1 MEFAVSLMM
10 VNNAAA
16 LVAAVE
22 GTCRNTQDA
31 DWVETKHVVVVVAV
45 AIDVDNDNHRSQ
57 TSTVVV
63 VVVAFL
69 VHEILNDLL
78 NEGNTVD
85 TLDCMDKGGPAQTPF
100 DAADADLLVLEMT

>member
-45 AIDVDNDNHRSQ
+45 AIDVDNDNHRS
-57 TSTVVV
+57 
-63 VVVAFL
+63 
-69 VHEILNDLL
+69 
-78 NEGNTVD
+78 
-85 TLDCMDKGGPAQTPF
+85 
-100 DAADADLLVLEMT
+100 

>member
-1 MEFAVSLMM
+1 MVFAVNLMM

-16 LVAAVE
+16 ALVAAVE
-22 GTCRNTQDA
+22 DTYRNTQDA
-31 DWVETKHVVVVVAV
+31 DWVETKHVAV

-78 NEGNTVD
+78 NEGKTVD
-85 TLDCMDKGGPAQTPF
+85 TLDCMDKGGPAQTPI

>member
-1 MEFAVSLMM
+1 MVFAVNLMM

-31 DWVETKHVVVVVAV
+31 DWVETKHVAV

-85 TLDCMDKGGPAQTPF
+85 TLDCMDKGGPAQTPV
-100 DAADADLLVLEMT
+100 DAAAGDDLLVLVMT

>member
-1 MEFAVSLMM
+1 MVFAVNLMM

-16 LVAAVE
+16 ALVAAVE
-22 GTCRNTQDA
+22 DTYRNTQDA
-31 DWVETKHVVVVVAV
+31 DWVETKHVAV

-57 TSTVVV
+57 TSTVVVV